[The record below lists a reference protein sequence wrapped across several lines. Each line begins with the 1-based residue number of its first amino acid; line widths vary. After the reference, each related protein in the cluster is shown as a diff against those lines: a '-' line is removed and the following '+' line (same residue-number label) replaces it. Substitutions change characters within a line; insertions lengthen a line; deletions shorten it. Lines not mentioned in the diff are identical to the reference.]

1 MKSSKFPN
9 NSADNLLLIIHF
21 AKKAEVQ
28 EVK

>member
-9 NSADNLLLIIHF
+9 NSTENLLLIIHF
-21 AKKAEVQ
+21 AKETEVQ